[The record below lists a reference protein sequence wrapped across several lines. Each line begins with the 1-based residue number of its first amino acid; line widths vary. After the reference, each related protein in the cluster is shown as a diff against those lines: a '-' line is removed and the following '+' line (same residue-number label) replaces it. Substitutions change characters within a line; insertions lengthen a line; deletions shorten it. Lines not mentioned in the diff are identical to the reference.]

1 MSRKTLAERKSTKL
15 AELEK
20 IKADLAE
27 LERKEA
33 ERIGRFAISA
43 GLADLEIDDAD
54 LRREFEALA
63 SKFRKGD
70 RAAEIKPTEVK
81 ISAPAPATPS
91 EN

>member
-1 MSRKTLAERKSTKL
+1 MSKKTLTERKSNKL

-20 IKADLAE
+20 IKADIAE

-54 LRREFEALA
+54 LRKEFEAIA
-63 SKFRKGD
+63 SKFRKGGGAVETKPVEAQKP
-70 RAAEIKPTEVK
+70 AA
-81 ISAPAPATPS
+81 SPANSGA
-91 EN
+91 N